1 MQALLSDRAIAKN
14 LHLCL
19 SGGIGPIS
27 KARTSESSVIF
38 STSLNCP
45 SESSSK

>member
-1 MQALLSDRAIAKN
+1 MQALLSAKATAKN

-27 KARTSESSVIF
+27 KARTSESSVVF
-38 STSLNCP
+38 STSLSYP